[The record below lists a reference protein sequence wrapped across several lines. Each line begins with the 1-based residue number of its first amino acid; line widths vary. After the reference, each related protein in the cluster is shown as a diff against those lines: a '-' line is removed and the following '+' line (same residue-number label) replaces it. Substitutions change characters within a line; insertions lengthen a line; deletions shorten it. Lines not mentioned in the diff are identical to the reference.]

1 MGGYEGAGGGTAT
14 EGYEGAGV
22 GRSTA
27 VGVGGSCVTGGG
39 VSGYCDG
46 PLEQDVRWL
55 DVTLDHSL
63 AVRVVERVGDGPQ
76 DADAVVEL
84 NRSAHARG
92 QRPAIDVLADDVGDT
107 VLLAV
112 VEDRKDVGM
121 LQAGDRHR
129 LAVEPRLE
137 TRLLDQE
144 LGQNLERDLA
154 LERGLIGAVD
164 GRHPTFTQ
172 LPEDLVWPDLC
183 PWLELHH
190 QMRWG
195 RSGQRG
201 GITPR

>member
-1 MGGYEGAGGGTAT
+1 
-14 EGYEGAGV
+14 
-22 GRSTA
+22 
-27 VGVGGSCVTGGG
+27 
-39 VSGYCDG
+39 
-46 PLEQDVRWL
+46 
-55 DVTLDHSL
+55 
-63 AVRVVERVGDGPQ
+63 
-76 DADAVVEL
+76 
-84 NRSAHARG
+84 
-92 QRPAIDVLADDVGDT
+92 
-107 VLLAV
+107 
-112 VEDRKDVGM
+112 M

-137 TRLLDQE
+137 ARLLDQE

-172 LPEDLVWPDLC
+172 LPEDLVRPDLC